1 MGPVSVSIRR
11 FWAAREARSALR
23 AATNAS
29 FRSLASP
36 ARALR
41 RPALLLAAFAT
52 AAKHVGN
59 RKSQTISPPR
69 AAVIATG
76 LSTSIPE
83 LPIQGFADVSCDLE
97 ELHGSHSAVT
107 R

>member
-11 FWAAREARSALR
+11 FGAAREARSALR

-52 AAKHVGN
+52 AAKHAGHVLGQLIAEFAGIMGHGFFSALTN
-59 RKSQTISPPR
+59 SVLPSG
-69 AAVIATG
+69 AIATAG
-76 LSTSIPE
+76 MVVGPP
-83 LPIQGFADVSCDLE
+83 LP
-97 ELHGSHSAVT
+97 
-107 R
+107 